1 MALTS
6 VDFDKLIVDT
16 MDLVTAYNISDGS
29 LYFMLDQLK
38 DGSIENGSET
48 VYGTGKAGVR
58 LSALN
63 RNKSAKATVNNGY
76 VVASAFAAQVGAT
89 IEDASAENKI
99 AVPDVAFITL
109 TDATKATLPYAA
121 SGTVGAEFPYIYKA
135 REDKTQGEK
144 YAIAAAASATEFKYT
159 AGTKEI
165 TLPTGVF
172 QVGDVVIVPYNR
184 EVTVGKKITNKADQF
199 SKTARVVIDCT
210 CRDICDM
217 SKVYHGVFVFPKANL
232 DGNFSMAF
240 GSEPMAHSIAIEALQ
255 DVCSVNKELYSFYI
269 A

>member
-16 MDLVTAYNISDGS
+16 MDIVTAYNISDGS

-48 VYGTGKAGVR
+48 VYGTGRAGVR

-76 VVASAFAAQVGAT
+76 VVATAFAAQVGAT
-89 IEDASAENKI
+89 IEDASEANKI
-99 AVPDVAFITL
+99 AVPDVAFITV
-109 TDATKATLPYAA
+109 TDATKVTLPFTA
-121 SGTVGAEFPYIYKA
+121 SGTLAAEFPYIYKSRA
-135 REDKTQGEK
+135 DKTQGEK
-144 YAIAAAASATEFKYT
+144 YKIAAAASATEFKYT
-159 AGTKEI
+159 AASKEI
-165 TLPTGVF
+165 TLPTGKF
-172 QVGDVVIVPYNR
+172 QIGDVVIVPYNR
-184 EVTVGKKITNKADQF
+184 EVTIGKKITNKADEF

-210 CRDICDM
+210 CRNVCDM
-217 SKVYHGVFVFPKANL
+217 SQVYHGVFVFAKANI

-240 GSEPMAHSIAIEALQ
+240 GNEPMAHSISIEALQ
-255 DVCSVNKELYSFYI
+255 DICSVNKELYTFYI